1 MEEPTATPIARSILF
16 FIATNT
22 AASAGARLLR
32 KQHVLSM
39 DWRQLLF
46 KAIKQTLI
54 TLCAPVMCSQALPA
68 MGSTMRPR
76 KDGLMLSV
84 SLTASMAPVRYLRGV
99 AMVDH
104 I

>member
-39 DWRQLLF
+39 ESQTPPVVQGRHANSNRPLRTGDVLAGIAGDGEHDETQEGRVDVERLAHGLDGPRQV
-46 KAIKQTLI
+46 
-54 TLCAPVMCSQALPA
+54 PV
-68 MGSTMRPR
+68 
-76 KDGLMLSV
+76 K
-84 SLTASMAPVRYLRGV
+84 
-99 AMVDH
+99 
-104 I
+104 